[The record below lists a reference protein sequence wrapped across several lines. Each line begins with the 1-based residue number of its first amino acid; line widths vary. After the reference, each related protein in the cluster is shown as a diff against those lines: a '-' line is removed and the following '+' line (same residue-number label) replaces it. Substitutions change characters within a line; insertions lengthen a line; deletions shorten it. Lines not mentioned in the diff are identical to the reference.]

1 MEQHNQEIGTRRDLV
16 LYRLEQPEM
25 IWNQQE
31 HYFLLK
37 IIKEPITEHIILFF
51 MQLMQYML

>member
-16 LYRLEQPEM
+16 LYRLETPEM

-37 IIKEPITEHIILFF
+37 TARRILVTLV
-51 MQLMQYML
+51 MS

>member
-1 MEQHNQEIGTRRDLV
+1 MEQHNQESV
-16 LYRLEQPEM
+16 LGGIWCYIVGKQPEM

-37 IIKEPITEHIILFF
+37 TARRILVTLV
-51 MQLMQYML
+51 MS